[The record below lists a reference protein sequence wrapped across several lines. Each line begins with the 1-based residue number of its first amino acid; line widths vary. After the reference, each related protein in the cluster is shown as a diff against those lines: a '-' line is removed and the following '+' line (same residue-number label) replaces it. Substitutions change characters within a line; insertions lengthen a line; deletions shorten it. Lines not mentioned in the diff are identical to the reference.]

1 MFYVLTF
8 VFGVSVG
15 VLIIALIVGG
25 ASGEG

>member
-25 ASGEG
+25 ASGEK

>member
-25 ASGEG
+25 TSSEG